1 MENFSEKTEIFKIY
15 NNIKEFI
22 QIRDYSTSYKFDITK
37 NNIIIDNLIQIDT
50 INKKNNLNIIILFI
64 VNSDANVIKK
74 SDVFLKYITNLD
86 KKYTDLDKI
95 IIISKFKLSNNLNKK
110 IKLFKKNIVIE
121 NILFKVL
128 IFNPIKHINYQ
139 DYSFVLLPEDEK
151 NNLFNLIDYNHNS
164 INKIFIDDP
173 ICIYYDFQVNDIIK
187 IIKPT
192 IKTAGFTCTYR
203 IVVNNHIGNNRNII
217 NKQQQLIDV
226 DILEEHEHEHD
237 DEGDKIKIK
246 DEEDEEEEE
255 EEEEEDIEEDDVDG
269 FDDIEQIEDNI

>member
-74 SDVFLKYITNLD
+74 SDVFLKYINNLD
-86 KKYTDLDKI
+86 KKKTNLDKI

-110 IKLFKKNIVIE
+110 IKLFKKNMVIE

-139 DYSFVLLPEDEK
+139 NYSFALLPEDEK

-203 IVVNNHIGNNRNII
+203 RVVNNHIGNNRNII

-226 DILEEHEHEHD
+226 DILEEQEQEHEHD
-237 DEGDKIKIK
+237 DDDGDKIKIK
-246 DEEDEEEEE
+246 DEDEEEEE
-255 EEEEEDIEEDDVDG
+255 EEEEEEVEDFDDI
-269 FDDIEQIEDNI
+269 DIEQIEDNV